1 MNSIIGLG
9 LFGLSLLIIAAIAYK
24 PENDKDDKRIEGY
37 KQLTCCS
44 LFDL

>member
-1 MNSIIGLG
+1 MNSIIGIG
-9 LFGLSLLIIAAIAYK
+9 LFGLLLLIIAAIAYE
-24 PENDKDDKRIEGY
+24 PQNDKDDKRMQGY

>member
-1 MNSIIGLG
+1 MHSIIGIG
-9 LFGLSLLIIAAIAYK
+9 LFALNLLIISVIAYK
-24 PENDKDDKRIEGY
+24 PENDKDDWCIAGY